1 MQVEFSKCK
10 IDKKFTYVAF
20 MSSDSN
26 NYVPAITRCKKKK
39 KINETE
45 QMINFFSRY
54 SVFEKVDFE
63 IVWSVRILRSV
74 NTFSR
79 RPYLKTFYSLYFI
92 YFLFYG
98 ELHNTL

>member
-39 KINETE
+39 KN
-45 QMINFFSRY
+45 
-54 SVFEKVDFE
+54 
-63 IVWSVRILRSV
+63 
-74 NTFSR
+74 
-79 RPYLKTFYSLYFI
+79 
-92 YFLFYG
+92 
-98 ELHNTL
+98 